1 MMHTILECKLLLAYN
16 YNDTQYSLRGLL
28 QIAKGI
34 YINQKHL
41 LPGSAQDTAVFV
53 NYLSLF
59 WIWHGRSLCACFT
72 YSLNVQYFD
81 INFTIDVEEKTG
93 RRVTLQ
99 HTAGFKQTQIFF
111 VAL

>member
-16 YNDTQYSLRGLL
+16 YNDTRYSLRRGLL

-72 YSLNVQYFD
+72 YSLMFN
-81 INFTIDVEEKTG
+81 TLTS
-93 RRVTLQ
+93 TLQ
-99 HTAGFKQTQIFF
+99 SMWKRKLDQE
-111 VAL
+111 